1 MIKSK
6 FATTYTGA
14 PLKIMIVE
22 ESSSSSSMLY
32 DTLIKEGYDS
42 LVRIDDQKD
51 IFKQA
56 SDARIDMLII
66 NVTEADTSM
75 LTQIKYIN
83 DVYPVPVVIFAEKGD
98 DDIIHTAVQAGVSA
112 FIVDGLSEGRIKPIL
127 NVALARFTNYSKL
140 REELAK
146 TKESLANRKVI
157 EKAKGLIMKQK
168 QCTED
173 EAYNSLRKIAMDK
186 NQKLSDVANS
196 VVELSSLLIQENTLK
211 DFIPK

>member
-1 MIKSK
+1 
-6 FATTYTGA
+6 
-14 PLKIMIVE
+14 
-22 ESSSSSSMLY
+22 MLY

-112 FIVDGLSEGRIKPIL
+112 FIVDGLSAGRIKPIL

-146 TKESLANRKVI
+146 TRESLANRKII
-157 EKAKGLIMKQK
+157 EKAKGLIMKQR

-211 DFIPK
+211 DLIPK